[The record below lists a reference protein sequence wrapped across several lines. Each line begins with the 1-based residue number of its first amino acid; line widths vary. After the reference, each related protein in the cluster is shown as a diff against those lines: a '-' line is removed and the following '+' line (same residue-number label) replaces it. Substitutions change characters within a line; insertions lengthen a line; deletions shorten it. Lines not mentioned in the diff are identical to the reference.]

1 MRVPLLPILL
11 AAALAAPFAARAVS
25 EYDLG
30 EGADEA
36 EAEGAVRSAV
46 GPLIGR
52 MMPEVHVQHRAF
64 DASMAPLAWTNFIDS
79 LDYPRLYF
87 TQEDLAEFEDARLN
101 YHKIVAS
108 GDTSF
113 AKKVFDRYLQR
124 VREYNAFIAPAV
136 SNDYD
141 FAEDETYVWR
151 RKDATRPA
159 DKAAQEALWLQCV
172 KNSLLI
178 ARISCELNTQTNAAA
193 TDEPLTPEAVFQ
205 DDFENVPRMEKAMAD
220 AREDYLR
227 ASRRMLD
234 VLESSDQEYWTSR
247 FYDAVPAA
255 YDPHSNYLSPIAA
268 EDFAIDMGLSLQGI
282 GATLQTEDGACKIV
296 EIIPGSPAERDDS
309 PEHLVP
315 GDKIIAVAQGD
326 GEFTD
331 VRHWALSK
339 AVRLIR
345 GPKGS
350 TVRLRVIPT
359 ADPGTTK
366 IVTLVR
372 DEIKLE
378 EQAASSEIESF
389 TDEHGQT
396 RRFGYVKLPSF
407 YATMGRRGD
416 DARTCS
422 QDVAK
427 LLDEL
432 NEDEVEGLVLDL
444 RGNGGGSLP
453 EAVRMAGLFLRT
465 GPIVVVKESRR
476 GIALPDND
484 PSVHFRKPLV
494 VLVDR
499 LSASASEIVAAALQD
514 YGRAVIAGDFRTHGK
529 GTVQTVIP
537 LQNDRLGELKAT
549 TAQFYRVNGASTQL
563 RGVECDI
570 HLPSIFEAYAEL
582 GEDKLPRALPW
593 THIAPAAYKPV
604 DSLREVLPSLR
615 QRSKDRMAT
624 NEVWAARLR
633 LIDHFAAFNTNKTV
647 SLRYEDRRREMEADE
662 KLNRE
667 IARVSTGDTDETLL
681 DAATD
686 TTGTRAEKNKSEN
699 ETPSERRRRLKEQ
712 RRRNDIVLDEALRI
726 LADLV
731 DRHGSPSGLD
741 GKDASFDLFE
751 NFFR

>member
-1 MRVPLLPILL
+1 MRTPLLATLL
-11 AAALAAPFAARAVS
+11 ASALAFPFAAPAVS

-30 EGADEA
+30 TEEEA
-36 EAEGAVRSAV
+36 EEPFRSSV

-52 MMPEVHVQHRAF
+52 MMPEVHVKHRPF
-64 DASMAPLAWTNFIDS
+64 DETMAPAAWTNFIDS
-79 LDYPRLYF
+79 LDYPHLYF
-87 TQEDLAEFEDARLN
+87 TQEDLAEFEYASRS

-124 VREYNAFIAPAV
+124 VREYYDFVRPAV

-141 FAEDETYVWR
+141 FAQDETYVWR
-151 RKDATRPA
+151 RKNAARPA
-159 DKAAQEALWLQCV
+159 NKTAQEALWLQCV
-172 KNSLLI
+172 KNSLLS
-178 ARISCELNTQTNAAA
+178 ARISCELNAPTNTIGEA
-193 TDEPLTPEAVFQ
+193 ESESPEK
-205 DDFENVPRMEKAMAD
+205 RLEKTLAD

-227 ASRRMLD
+227 STRMMVD
-234 VLESSDQEYWTSR
+234 ILENSDQEYWVSR
-247 FYDAVPAA
+247 FYDAVATA

-282 GATLQTEDGACKIV
+282 GATLQTDEGACKIV

-331 VRHWALSK
+331 VRHWPLSK

-350 TVRLRVIPT
+350 TVRLKVIPT
-359 ADPGTTK
+359 ADPGSTK

-389 TDEHGQT
+389 TDENGQT
-396 RRFGYVKLPSF
+396 RRLGYVKLPSF
-407 YATMGRRGD
+407 YATMGRRAGD
-416 DARTCS
+416 DSRTCS
-422 QDVAK
+422 QDVAR

-432 NEDEVEGLVLDL
+432 NRDEVEGLILDL

-484 PSVHFRKPLV
+484 PSVQFRKPIV
-494 VLVDR
+494 VLIDR

-514 YGRAVIAGDFRTHGK
+514 YGRAVIAGDFSTHGK

-537 LQNDRLGELKAT
+537 LQNERLGDLKAT

-563 RGVECDI
+563 RGVACDI
-570 HLPSIFEAYAEL
+570 HLPSIFESYGEL

-604 DSLREVLPSLR
+604 DALGGVLPLLR
-615 QRSKDRMAT
+615 QRSAARMAT
-624 NEVWAARLR
+624 NGVWAARLR
-633 LIDHFAAFNTNKTV
+633 LIDHFADFNTNRTV

-667 IARVSTGDTDETLL
+667 IARVSTGDTDDAIL
-681 DAATD
+681 DSATD
-686 TTGTRAEKNKSEN
+686 SSGTLSEKKKNEK
-699 ETPSERRRRLKEQ
+699 ETPSERRNRLKEQ

-726 LADLV
+726 LADLI
-731 DRHGSPSGLD
+731 DLHGAPASLD
-741 GKDASFDLFE
+741 GKDATFDLFE